1 MIVCMQRIR
10 QEVNIPEQ
18 IPMTYAGRL
27 DPMAEGLVI
36 FLVGEMRFSKDSF
49 LKLDKKYRA
58 SFFYGA
64 QTDTYDVLG
73 KIQGINFPDT
83 YFDQQKMME
92 HIQQFQSL
100 GTFEQV
106 FPPFSSRKIEG
117 KSLFQYARENI
128 HIAPQKHMVTLY
140 DIKLNTITIKQSSDF
155 LEEIIFDTQQVV
167 GDFRQE
173 EIQESWLSQKNS
185 FPEKITI
192 YTMTFHVSSGF
203 YVRQWI
209 HDFGKYIR
217 TGAVTVSIRRTKIGN
232 FDESMLQGK
241 SFRIFLPNEL
251 P

>member
-1 MIVCMQRIR
+1 MVVCMQRIR
-10 QEVNIPEQ
+10 QEVTIPEQ

-106 FPPFSSRKIEG
+106 FPPFSSRKING
-117 KSLFQYARENI
+117 KSLFQYARKGI
-128 HIAPQKHMVTLY
+128 DTVPQHHSVSLY
-140 DIKLNTITIKQSSDF
+140 DIALDSINAKQISEFFTETIVDI
-155 LEEIIFDTQQVV
+155 QQVV
-167 GDFRQE
+167 GDFRQDD
-173 EIQESWLSQKNS
+173 IQESWLSQKNS

-192 YTMTFHVSSGF
+192 YTMTLHVSSGF
-203 YVRQWI
+203 YVRQWV
-209 HDFGKYIR
+209 HDFGKYIS
-217 TGAVTVSIRRTKIGN
+217 TGAVTVSICRTQIGN